1 MPNRN
6 GTQHDPIIDDL
17 RRVLPLELKKIDDEF
32 FFICDEGHMAR
43 ICNDGNG
50 KGERP
55 DIIIQMDGEKTILI
69 EVGTY
74 PKGKWNLVLNEIT
87 LIQISHNKAVGLITK
102 DPSEKTILVLNAI
115 RKCLNTY

>member
-17 RRVLPLELKKIDDEF
+17 RRALPLELEKIDDDF
-32 FFICDEGHMAR
+32 FFICDEGQMAR
-43 ICNDGNG
+43 ICNEGNG

-55 DIIIQMDGEKTILI
+55 DIIIQLPKELLILI

-74 PKGKWNLVLNEIT
+74 PKGKWDWAENQMH
-87 LIQISHNKAVGLITK
+87 LIQISHNKGVGLLSSN
-102 DPSEKTILVLNAI
+102 PSEKTILVLNAI
-115 RKCLNTY
+115 RKCLNTF